1 MTDIVEIHVDGELPR
16 APDNRQAAEVHVL
29 IEATRLLMRK
39 VATTDASPEAL
50 SAASSAIAEVM
61 TLLGDEQHDH
71 VLRIPFDN
79 REIRRVH
86 AGMPWTMFPFNPMG
100 IPLNIEVEGS
110 AARAELTPD
119 ALFEGPPGLL
129 HGGFSAAM
137 LDALLGTLVHAQGQ
151 PAYTGGLDF
160 RFIRPTALHV
170 PIVME
175 GRVLKTVGRK
185 SYAEGWLSQGG
196 ERTVYVT
203 GLFVQPVRRN
213 DQENP
218 TSVGGVT

>member
-1 MTDIVEIHVDGELPR
+1 MVDIVEIQVDDELPR
-16 APDNRQAAEVHVL
+16 ATDNRQAAEVHVL

-39 VATTDASPEAL
+39 AATTDASPEAL
-50 SAASSAIAEVM
+50 SAASSAIAEAM
-61 TLLGDEQHDH
+61 ALLGDTQHDH
-71 VLRIPFDN
+71 VFRIPFDDK
-79 REIRRVH
+79 EIRRVR
-86 AGMPWTMFPFNPMG
+86 AGMRWTMFRFNPMG

-137 LDALLGTLVHAQGQ
+137 LDALLGTLVHAQGE

-160 RFIRPTALHV
+160 RFLRPTALHV

-185 SYAEGWLSQGG
+185 VYAEGWVSQVG
-196 ERTVYVT
+196 ERTVYAT
-203 GLFVQPVRRN
+203 GLFVQPAHR
-213 DQENP
+213 
-218 TSVGGVT
+218 SG